1 MANGYNFGM
10 SGSRTPTRRQYQSP
24 NRRLAEILL
33 QQQAKQPYRG
43 GTRGQI
49 ANFIQSGLGAYLM
62 SKDAR
67 QQQSAQDAFI
77 KSAESGDMKA
87 LKEMSDNPY
96 AKNRLQN
103 LLMRQM
109 SDTRKAGIKAKELK
123 SAKDLYRFQQQE
135 KTFPPQRLRPG
146 VDVAFSPEVQSQK
159 LAQQTA
165 GRTTWGIDPT
175 QSEMMVSST
184 GERKAVPQTPIQK
197 AQTTIDLE
205 AAQTQAEA
213 KKAFPGLEQK
223 ARSAISNVESLMSH
237 PGLSGVVGMPESI
250 SGFAYKLFD
259 KAMPATDEAD
269 FTARLEQLGGQQFLQ
284 AFESLKGGGAI
295 SEVEGKKASA
305 AISRLMNTG
314 QSEES
319 YRKAGEEVIGIYNRA
334 LDTARKA
341 GGIQPNVSQSGEDV
355 IRVQSTQQALELP
368 PGTVFITPDG
378 RRKVR

>member
-10 SGSRTPTRRQYQSP
+10 SPIQRQYKSP
-24 NRRLAEILL
+24 NRRLSEILL
-33 QQQAKQPYRG
+33 KQQANQPYRG
-43 GTRGQI
+43 GTGGQV
-49 ANFIQSGLGAYLM
+49 ANFLQSGLGAYLM

-77 KSAESGDMKA
+77 KSAESGDMAA
-87 LKEMSDNPY
+87 LKGMSDNPY

-109 SDTRKAGIKAKELK
+109 SETRKAGIKAKELE

-146 VDVAFSPEVQSQK
+146 VDIAFPQDVQKQK
-159 LAQQTA
+159 LEQQTA
-165 GRTTWGIDPT
+165 GRPMWGLDPS
-175 QSEMMVSST
+175 QPEMMMSST
-184 GERKAVPQTPIQK
+184 GERKAVPQTPMQK

-205 AAQTQAEA
+205 AAQAQAEA
-213 KKAFPGLEQK
+213 KKAFPRLEQK
-223 ARSAISNVESLMSH
+223 AQGAISNVESLMSH
-237 PGLSGVVGMPESI
+237 PGLPGIVGMPSATL
-250 SGFAYKLFD
+250 SSLAYKIFD
-259 KAMPATDEAD
+259 KTIPATDEAD
-269 FTARLEQLGGQQFLQ
+269 FNARLEQLGGQQFLQ

-295 SEVEGKKASA
+295 SEVEGKKATV

-319 YRKAGEEVIGIYNRA
+319 YRRAGQEVIDIYNRA

-341 GGIQPNVSQSGEDV
+341 GGIQPNLSSTDGVPIQ
-355 IRVQSTQQALELP
+355 VQSAQQARELS
-368 PGTVFITPDG
+368 PGTVFIDHYG
-378 RRKVR
+378 QKRVR